1 MTTNK
6 EPQDK
11 GPGKIEPTKNGV
23 TGGVG
28 IMKRL
33 RRSASATE
41 HNLSNLR
48 NRKSTQNLFDQHG
61 NPIDLR
67 QYRKVLDKDENGN
80 GNGNGTNGSE
90 KKLRYRRTQ
99 SVTRAEEIS
108 NKEEKQRRAQP
119 GRPIHR
125 PRDSLFSWSSG
136 FTNFTGLVNWGF
148 LLLCIGGLR
157 LGLENLLKY
166 GIRINPLDWF
176 FFLSGHNEGEG
187 HNALILSI
195 YSLVHISLCLAVEK
209 GLAMEIIAESLGI
222 FIQIVNIVVMV
233 CLPVVTIH
241 LKGHAFSLMGA
252 STVCFFYSVLFLKLW
267 SYIQTNMW
275 CRQTYYQKNPR
286 ERRPSITLAELK
298 NGFLDGGEED
308 EDVSKLVQ
316 YPDNLTYRDL
326 LYFLCAPTLCYE
338 LNFPR
343 TSRVRKRF
351 LLKRLLEV
359 VIGVNVVMAL
369 FQQWIIPSVRN
380 SLIPFSNM
388 DVALATE
395 RLLKL
400 ALPNHLC
407 WLCFFYLMFHSFL
420 NAVGELL
427 NFADRNFYCDW
438 WNANN
443 IDTFWRTWNM
453 PVHRWCV
460 RHLYIPVVQMGYSS
474 RQASTIVFLFSAIFH
489 EYLVSVPL
497 QTYKIWAFMGMMGQI
512 PLSAISKS
520 IEKKLGPRM
529 GNIIVWASIILG
541 QPLCIMC
548 YYHDYVVQHFK
559 HSLNGT
565 DYGS

>member
-1 MTTNK
+1 MTTTKDSK
-6 EPQDK
+6 EQGANPSQQ
-11 GPGKIEPTKNGV
+11 TQKNGV
-23 TGGVG
+23 AGGL
-28 IMKRL
+28 MKRL

-67 QYRKVLDKDENGN
+67 QYRQVLDKDENGN
-80 GNGNGTNGSE
+80 GTSE
-90 KKLRYRRTQ
+90 KKARYRRTQ

-108 NKEEKQRRAQP
+108 NKEAKQRKAQP
-119 GRPIHR
+119 DRSIHR

-166 GIRINPLDWF
+166 GIRVNPIDWY
-176 FFLSGHNEGEG
+176 FFLSGRNEGEG
-187 HNALILSI
+187 HNALLLII
-195 YSLVHISLCLAVEK
+195 YSMVHISLCLAVEK
-209 GLAMEIIAESLGI
+209 GLALEIISETLGMT
-222 FIQIVNIVVMV
+222 IQITNLVITV
-233 CLPVVTIH
+233 CLPVVIIH
-241 LKGHAFSLMGA
+241 LKGSAFSIMGA
-252 STVCFFYSVLFLKLW
+252 TTVCFFYSVLFLKLW
-267 SYIQTNMW
+267 SYVQTNMW
-275 CRQTYYQKNPR
+275 CRQKYYQRQPR

-298 NGFLDGGEED
+298 KRNLKDGEED
-308 EDVSKLVQ
+308 EDVAKLVQ
-316 YPDNLTYRDL
+316 YPENLSYRDI

-343 TSRVRKRF
+343 TSRVRKHF

-359 VIGVNVVMAL
+359 LIGVNVVMAL

-388 DVALATE
+388 DVGLATE

-400 ALPNHLC
+400 ALPNHLA

-420 NAVGELL
+420 NAVGEVL

-474 RQASTIVFLFSAIFH
+474 RQASTIVFLFSAFFH

-497 QTYKIWAFMGMMGQI
+497 QTYKIWAFLGMMGQI
-512 PLSAISKS
+512 PLSAVSKY
-520 IEKKLGPRM
+520 IERRLGPRM

-541 QPLCIMC
+541 QPLCIMA
-548 YYHDYVVQHFK
+548 YYHDYVITHFQTA
-559 HSLNGT
+559 LNGT
-565 DYGS
+565 DFQNS